1 VLVAASDYLKTL
13 PNMISKWMPRRLA
26 SLGTDGFGR
35 SEGRASL
42 RDFFEVDSRFIT
54 LATLHEL
61 SSTGKSNAR
70 FSIKPSK
77 TSASTPRNLT
87 RSSRSAVRTD
97 SFRILSVA
105 NGALTSDP
113 GLLPAWARV
122 CGWLFLIGQTLF
134 ISRIVY
140 ESTVL
145 TCVDGPQM
153 VGFSMAH
160 GGHSFFL
167 LGLLFLPFGAFF
179 FLVALVFGAVK
190 RLRFSLREWCSWQP
204 SWSVFRFYLCL
215 TACGSI

>member
-1 VLVAASDYLKTL
+1 MA
-13 PNMISKWMPRRLA
+13 
-26 SLGTDGFGR
+26 
-35 SEGRASL
+35 SEGARAALLCAISSRSTPASSRWL
-42 RDFFEVDSRFIT
+42 RCMNF
-54 LATLHEL
+54 

-77 TSASTPRNLT
+77 TSASTPRNLS

-97 SFRILSVA
+97 SCRILSVA

-113 GLLPAWARV
+113 GLLPACARV

-160 GGHSFFL
+160 VGHSFFL
-167 LGLLFLPFGAFF
+167 LGGE
-179 FLVALVFGAVK
+179 K
-190 RLRFSLREWCSWQP
+190 SRRCRLSSIQSQHAQQSKWRD
-204 SWSVFRFYLCL
+204 SVDETGVLGEQVNAR
-215 TACGSI
+215 I